1 MKLEFIIDRAVK
13 ALASSAII
21 LTVMPTNLTY
31 SETIA
36 DQKRALR
43 KLMVERRDALTPS
56 RRAQYSATITTQL
69 LTMAA
74 YQQAKTVMAYMSF
87 GSEFDTSRFVEQVLR
102 EGKKLALPRVDKI
115 NHALVIH
122 QIDNVNDVEVGV
134 FSIREPRAD
143 APLIDLS
150 EIDFMLMPG
159 LAFDR
164 TGMRMGYGAG
174 FYDQLLVRIPAVKN
188 AQTPVSTRV
197 SAVFAMQMVEAVP
210 CTEHDQ
216 RIHFIITENEQIKI

>member
-1 MKLEFIIDRAVK
+1 MKLEFIMDFAVK

-21 LTVMPTNLTY
+21 LTVMPTNSTY

-43 KLMVERRDALTPS
+43 KLMVERRDALMPS
-56 RRAQYSATITTQL
+56 LRMQYSATITTQL
-69 LTMAA
+69 LAMAA
-74 YQQAKTVMAYMSF
+74 YQRAKTVMAYMSF

-102 EGKKLALPRVDKI
+102 DGKNLTLPRVDKI

-122 QIDNVNDVEVGV
+122 QIDHVSDVAAGI
-134 FSIREPRAD
+134 FGIREPRAD

-150 EIDFMLMPG
+150 EIDFMLIPG

-174 FYDQLLVRIPAVKN
+174 FYDQLLVRIAAVKN
-188 AQTPVSTRV
+188 AQTPASTMV
-197 SAVFAMQMVEAVP
+197 SAVFATQMVEAVP

>member
-1 MKLEFIIDRAVK
+1 MKLEFIMDFAVK

-21 LTVMPTNLTY
+21 LTVMPTNSTY

-43 KLMVERRDALTPS
+43 KLMVERRDALMPS
-56 RRAQYSATITTQL
+56 LRMQYSATITKQL
-69 LTMAA
+69 LAMAA
-74 YQQAKTVMAYMSF
+74 YQRAKTVMAYMSF

-102 EGKKLALPRVDKI
+102 DGKNLTLPRVDKI

-122 QIDNVNDVEVGV
+122 QIDHVSDVEAGI
-134 FSIREPRAD
+134 FGIREPRAD

-150 EIDFMLMPG
+150 EIDFMLIPG

-174 FYDQLLVRIPAVKN
+174 FYDQLLVRIAAVKN
-188 AQTPVSTRV
+188 AQTPASTMV
-197 SAVFAMQMVEAVP
+197 SAVFATQMVEAVP